1 MKSESGFSLVMAS
14 QPFWN
19 WNCFGVEQYYRINW
33 EGLYAL
39 FLRDYNRILA
49 ILSLFTW
56 ETIIQSFPLRDY
68 RLILPIL
75 SLFSCQSPLVEHLT
89 PNSSPTLWVEHL
101 QENIKIFLRSLWVD
115 KKITVFSHN
124 FLFQPVSPADTAWN
138 ARGARVVEVP
148 PFAQV
153 IL

>member
-1 MKSESGFSLVMAS
+1 MKSERGFTLEMAS

-19 WNCFGVEQYYRINW
+19 WNYFGLEQYYRINW

-89 PNSSPTLWVEHL
+89 PNSSPTLWVEQL
-101 QENIKIFLRSLWVD
+101 QKKYQNILKSLWVD
-115 KKITVFSHN
+115 KKSECFLII
-124 FLFQPVSPADTAWN
+124 FLFQPVSPSDTAWN

-148 PFAQV
+148 PFAQM